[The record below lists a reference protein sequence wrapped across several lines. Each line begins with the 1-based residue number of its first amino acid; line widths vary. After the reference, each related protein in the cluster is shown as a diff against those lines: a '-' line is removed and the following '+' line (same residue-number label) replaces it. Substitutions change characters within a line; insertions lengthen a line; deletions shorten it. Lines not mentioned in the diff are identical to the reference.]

1 MSVSQRFSRDQ
12 IQSLADSR
20 QYLSS
25 ILASI
30 GGNESPP
37 APSGAAQPRTNGLSS
52 GAGTKDTPGGQKR
65 KAEGDLNNGSTKT
78 QRPDSSSTNANE
90 SSARPAAA
98 PPPGPGAY
106 RGTARADT
114 VKPLLKPLPK
124 TQTGLAST
132 TSATKTEKKPIPP
145 PSTPAAPPP
154 ATGPLKK
161 GSYAEIMA
169 RAKAAQGVK
178 PNVGT
183 IKHKPTEKLS
193 RRERLAL
200 LDVTKKG
207 KSKSVPVRDKRPEN
221 RTKAGERS
229 RTGSSEPI
237 SSKPGEQPKEKRKP
251 LDLGYK
257 GTMRPVSAE
266 PQYKGTMNL
275 ARPNQPRKSFAKDAR
290 RGGNSYGSRDQKEPR
305 YASYSEDEV
314 EEEDDYASD
323 ASSNMEAG
331 AFEVDRE
338 EELALRA
345 AKMED
350 AKAASEEAEHRR
362 KKDERKKMLA
372 KMAADKAKKKP
383 VY

>member
-1 MSVSQRFSRDQ
+1 MSVSQRLCRGQ
-12 IQSLADSR
+12 NRPLADSK

-30 GGNESPP
+30 GGNENPP
-37 APSGAAQPRTNGLSS
+37 APSGAPQPRTNGQPA
-52 GAGTKDTPGGQKR
+52 GAGTTDTPGGQKR
-65 KAEGDLNNGSTKT
+65 KAEGDLNNGVTKT
-78 QRPDSSSTNANE
+78 QRQDSSSTNANG
-90 SSARPAAA
+90 SLSRPAVA

-106 RGTARADT
+106 RGTARADIA
-114 VKPLLKPLPK
+114 KPPSKPLPK
-124 TQTGLAST
+124 VQAGISST
-132 TSATKTEKKPIPP
+132 TPAIKPEKKSIPA
-145 PSTPAAPPP
+145 PSTPVAPPP

-207 KSKSVPVRDKRPEN
+207 KSKSVPIRDKRPED
-221 RTKAGERS
+221 RAKASERS
-229 RTGSSEPI
+229 RTGSSEPV
-237 SSKPGEQPKEKRKP
+237 SGKAGDQPKEKRKP

-275 ARPNQPRKSFAKDAR
+275 ARPNQPRKPFAKNNR
-290 RGGNSYGSRDQKEPR
+290 HGGNSYGSRDQKEPR
-305 YASYSEDEV
+305 YASYSEDEL

-323 ASSNMEAG
+323 ASSDMEAD

-345 AKMED
+345 AKLED